1 MKLARITRLAV
12 AMAAVTA
19 AAVAAPATAEASAIH
34 PDGFPF
40 PYLCQDSSSDIRY
53 TPGTTIGSGTSDCTG
68 DYGYELV
75 NQGDGNLVIY
85 ADNNGRDGAI
95 WASNTD
101 VGAAAYD
108 VVQNDGNFVVY
119 RQSNGAAL
127 WATNTSGHSGAYLCF
142 QLDGNLVVYA
152 AGGNCSGKALWAS
165 GT

>member
-1 MKLARITRLAV
+1 MRLARITRFAV
-12 AMAAVTA
+12 AMAALTA

-40 PYLCQDSSSDIRY
+40 PYQCQDSTSDFRY
-53 TPGTTIGSGTSDCTG
+53 VPGTTYGSGTADCVG
-68 DYGYELV
+68 DDTYELV
-75 NQGDGNLVIY
+75 NQSDGNLVIY
-85 ADNNGRDGAI
+85 GSVGQAL
-95 WASNTD
+95 WSSSTD

-108 VVQNDGNFVVY
+108 VMQSDGNFVVY

-127 WATNTSGHSGAYLCF
+127 WSTDTSGHSGAYLCF

-152 AGGNCSGKALWAS
+152 PGGSCSGKALWAS